1 MSPDCD
7 FMPNVVRGLSD
18 LGPMP
23 EPDLAL
29 ELGLSAWMRISGI
42 DLADA
47 RAQMLSIR
55 SAVIEAG
62 DLDPATEP
70 VPFSGRT
77 SRLAVLNLA
86 AYLGN
91 LMKRASSSAR
101 CQPDVLVERVLGRLH
116 LS

>member
-1 MSPDCD
+1 LSPTCD
-7 FMPNVVRGLSD
+7 FMPNVLRGLSD
-18 LGPMP
+18 LGPVP

-70 VPFSGRT
+70 IPFSGRT
-77 SRLAVLNLA
+77 SRVAVLNLA

-91 LMKRASSSAR
+91 LMKRASSSSR
-101 CQPDVLVERVLGRLH
+101 CQPDVLVERVIGRLQP
-116 LS
+116 S